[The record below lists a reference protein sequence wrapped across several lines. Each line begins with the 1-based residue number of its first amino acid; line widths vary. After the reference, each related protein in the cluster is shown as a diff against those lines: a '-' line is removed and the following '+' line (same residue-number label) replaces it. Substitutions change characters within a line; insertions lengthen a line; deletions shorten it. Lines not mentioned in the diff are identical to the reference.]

1 MLRSP
6 VSPRRL
12 GRRFAAAGLAV
23 LLAACGGD
31 GDGGSAGEAC
41 GSPPRVAVL
50 SAFPAELAPLV
61 AAAAVTETVD
71 LGDRVVRLGT
81 LGGVPVVLAMTGI
94 GRANAE
100 ATTRL
105 VLDRWPVGALVVSGV
120 AGSVHRIGDV
130 TVPESWVTGEGE
142 RFAADA
148 HLLALARGVAEEGA
162 LALERCT
169 TVSPELSPEPVCL
182 GFAPEVK
189 VGGIGASEDPY
200 GGQPVLCSPDGGEVF
215 GCDVATAV
223 VPLPE
228 EQVAIDM
235 ETAFIARAAG
245 DVPFVAFRAVSDG
258 EGDPLGLPGFPAQ
271 FFAYYGLAARNAASA
286 TIALLERLAAGQ
298 PAPGAACL

>member
-6 VSPRRL
+6 VSSRRIRRRL
-12 GRRFAAAGLAV
+12 AAAALAA
-23 LLAACGGD
+23 LLAACGGE
-31 GDGGSAGEAC
+31 GSGGATCGE
-41 GSPPRVAVL
+41 PPLVAVL

-61 AAAAVTETVD
+61 EAAAITETVE

-105 VLDRWPVGALVVSGV
+105 VLERWPVGALVVSGV

-130 TVPESWVTGEGE
+130 TVPESWVTEEGE
-142 RFAADA
+142 RFAADPR
-148 HLLALARGVAEEGA
+148 LLELARGVAEHEA

-169 TVSPELSPEPVCL
+169 EVPPEVSPELVCL
-182 GFAPEVK
+182 DFAPEVK
-189 VGGIGASEDPY
+189 VGGVGASEDPY
-200 GGQPVLCSPDGGEVF
+200 GGLPVLCRPDGGEVF

-228 EQVAIDM
+228 GQVTVDM

-245 DVPFVAFRAVSDG
+245 DVPFLAFRAVSDG
-258 EGDPLGLPGFPAQ
+258 EGDPLGLPGFPSQ
-271 FFAYYGLAARNAASA
+271 FFAYYELAARNAASA
-286 TIALLERLAAGQ
+286 TIALLERLAETQQASGE
-298 PAPGAACL
+298 ACL